1 MRTEQAI
8 FDELASLCA
17 APGYVHAI
25 AYLCHRDNMIRYADE
40 MKAEDMQHL
49 FSKSRL
55 IRTETSTL
63 IGLMLKQNIDYRL
76 PAPPVVEKFVET
88 TEALLQE
95 IHHSMSAPFWQE
107 LDPAKFAEKDFN
119 PFTNGAAL
127 REPIFYGGESAYSF
141 QYRDFAPTKYGHDDQ

>member
-25 AYLCHRDNMIRYADE
+25 AYLCHRDNMIRYAGE

-63 IGLMLKQNIDYRL
+63 IGLMLKHDVDYGL
-76 PAPPVVEKFVET
+76 PAPSIFERYVE
-88 TEALLQE
+88 
-95 IHHSMSAPFWQE
+95 IC
-107 LDPAKFAEKDFN
+107 
-119 PFTNGAAL
+119 
-127 REPIFYGGESAYSF
+127 
-141 QYRDFAPTKYGHDDQ
+141 

>member
-25 AYLCHRDNMIRYADE
+25 AYLCHRDNMIRYSGE
-40 MKAEDMQHL
+40 MKAADMQHL

-63 IGLMLKQNIDYRL
+63 IGLMLKHDIDYCL
-76 PAPPVVEKFVET
+76 PAPLVLDEYVKA
-88 TEALLQE
+88 TEALLEE
-95 IHHSMSAPFWQE
+95 IHHAMSGAFVHG
-107 LDPAKFAEKDFN
+107 LDPVKIAEKDFN
-119 PFTNGAAL
+119 PFADGRSGPAKLN
-127 REPIFYGGESAYSF
+127 SAISGNSG
-141 QYRDFAPTKYGHDDQ
+141 Q